1 MVFMIRKIVLASQSP
16 RRKQLLEW
24 AEVDFDVLTQETDE
38 SWPEGMPVEEIP
50 IHIARE
56 KARSVMQLDLY
67 NRYEQGVP
75 VLAADTIVVLGNEI
89 LGKPRDAE
97 HALTML
103 KALSGQ
109 KHKVITGVVIVN
121 HEKEI
126 RFSDVTEVDF
136 HSIPEDDLRYYVKK
150 FEPFDKAGAYAIQEW
165 IGVVG
170 IKAITG
176 DFYNVMG
183 LPVSRVIRTLHEEF

>member
-24 AEVDFDVLTQETDE
+24 AEVDFDVLTQVTDE

-136 HSIPEDDLRYYVKK
+136 HSIPEDDLR
-150 FEPFDKAGAYAIQEW
+150 
-165 IGVVG
+165 
-170 IKAITG
+170 
-176 DFYNVMG
+176 
-183 LPVSRVIRTLHEEF
+183 

>member
-1 MVFMIRKIVLASQSP
+1 MIRKIVLASQSP

-24 AEVDFDVLTQETDE
+24 AEVDFDVLTQVTDE

-136 HSIPEDDLRYYVKK
+136 HSIPEDDLR
-150 FEPFDKAGAYAIQEW
+150 
-165 IGVVG
+165 
-170 IKAITG
+170 
-176 DFYNVMG
+176 
-183 LPVSRVIRTLHEEF
+183 

>member
-1 MVFMIRKIVLASQSP
+1 
-16 RRKQLLEW
+16 LEW
-24 AEVDFDVLTQETDE
+24 AEVDFDVLTQVTDE

-136 HSIPEDDLRYYVKK
+136 HSIPEDDLR
-150 FEPFDKAGAYAIQEW
+150 
-165 IGVVG
+165 
-170 IKAITG
+170 
-176 DFYNVMG
+176 
-183 LPVSRVIRTLHEEF
+183 

>member
-1 MVFMIRKIVLASQSP
+1 MIRKIVLASQSP

-50 IHIARE
+50 IYIARE

-136 HSIPEDDLRYYVKK
+136 HSIPEDDLRYYVEK

>member
-24 AEVDFDVLTQETDE
+24 AEVDFDVLTQVTDE

-50 IHIARE
+50 IYIARE

-136 HSIPEDDLRYYVKK
+136 HSMPEDDLRYYVEK

>member
-136 HSIPEDDLRYYVKK
+136 HSMPEDDLRYYVEK